1 MNALIALALAL
12 VSPAPAAT
20 TDAVVVRVN
29 GTPIRQSEIL
39 DRLWKRYGPQTVEE
53 MVDELLLRQ
62 AAQAKKLKADDAEVS
77 RRLKRLEAQFANREL
92 FISQLEQAGSSL
104 TKVREDLSEEF
115 VRERLVAD
123 AKGLEV
129 SDDEVKQA
137 FDRNKDKLGR
147 PEAVHLRHILAA
159 DQKAAD
165 EVVAKIK
172 AGADFKALARE
183 RSQAASG
190 KTVGGDYGFVSRGML
205 PQEIDE
211 IAFAMK
217 AGDIRVVP
225 SPRGRHVL
233 QVLATRAAQPAAF
246 GEVKDDL
253 REMLLA
259 EKIKEAAPSFLQDLR
274 RNAAIKADAPPR
286 R

>member
-12 VSPAPAAT
+12 VAPAAAAPA
-20 TDAVVVRVN
+20 DAVIVRVN
-29 GTPIRQSEIL
+29 GAPIRQSEIL

-62 AAQAKKLKADDAEVS
+62 AAQAKKIKSDDAEVE
-77 RRLKRLEAQFANREL
+77 RRLKRLESQFATREL

-104 TKVREDLSEEF
+104 TKVREDLSEELL
-115 VRERLVAD
+115 RERLVAD
-123 AKGLEV
+123 AKGLKV

-159 DQKAAD
+159 DQNAAD
-165 EVVAKIK
+165 EIVAKIK
-172 AGADFKALARE
+172 SGADFKALARE

-190 KTVGGDYGFVSRGML
+190 KTAGGDYGFVSRGML
-205 PQEIDE
+205 PQEIDD

-217 AGDIRVVP
+217 AGDIKVVP

-233 QVLATRAAQPAAF
+233 QVLASRPAQPAAF
-246 GEVKDDL
+246 AEIKDDL
-253 REMLLA
+253 REMILA
-259 EKIKEAAPSFLQDLR
+259 EKIKEAAPSYLQDLR
-274 RNAAIKADAPPR
+274 RKAEIRAEGAPKP
-286 R
+286 